1 MFPTIKQGKT
11 WVQPVTWLDE
21 NNDPVDL
28 TDCVFRVQLRTEYAD
43 TETPAGTDPVLDLTT
58 GAGISIDAG
67 DIVMRAE
74 AAATELIPAGTYLI
88 EMEVTLANLDT
99 DQVFL
104 DRITV
109 EAEVVR

>member
-1 MFPTIKQGKT
+1 MKQGKT

-21 NNDPVDL
+21 DGDPVNI
-28 TDCVFRVQLRTEYAD
+28 TDCVFRVQLRTEFAD
-43 TETPAGTDPVLDLTT
+43 AAAEGDPLLDLIL

-67 DIVMRAE
+67 DIVMRVEAE
-74 AAATELIPAGTYLI
+74 DTALIPHGVYLI
-88 EMEVTLANLDT
+88 EMEVVLANLDI

-104 DRITV
+104 DRVTV

>member
-11 WVQPVTWLDE
+11 WTQPVTWLDE
-21 NNDPVDL
+21 DDQPVSIAG
-28 TDCVFRVQLRTEYAD
+28 CSFRVQLRTEFAD
-43 TETPAGTDPVLDLTT
+43 AAAEGDPVLDLTT
-58 GAGISIDAG
+58 GAGITVG
-67 DIVMRAE
+67 DGDLVMRAE
-74 AAATELIPAGTYLI
+74 AADTALIPAGVYLI
-88 EMEVTLANLDT
+88 EMEVVLANGDT